1 MSHKLD
7 MLMCTPRQLLQAV
20 HTYIHIWNI
29 KKQHECAYIYIGG
42 EEVHVHCKFISI
54 MTSTTDN
61 CAEIFLIANSKL
73 LLCSYTCN
81 CACRTHVYSAE
92 NSFFSLITYIWQSPT
107 DTLACRQHCQ
117 RRGIVMSPHPF
128 KLFIT
133 LCRRYFMWNP
143 ARPQVADHHMYICI
157 HGN

>member
-1 MSHKLD
+1 MHAHAHSSTV
-7 MLMCTPRQLLQAV
+7 TPGC
-20 HTYIHIWNI
+20 TYIYTYMEHQ
-29 KKQHECAYIYIGG
+29 KQHECAYIYIGG

-81 CACRTHVYSAE
+81 CACRTHIYSAH
-92 NSFFSLITYIWQSPT
+92 NSFFSLFTYIWQSPT

-117 RRGIVMSPHPF
+117 RRGIVMSPHLF